1 MVKVTQEQKRTLKK
15 FVALGLELG
24 TLGSYDIWEIHY
36 LLTHTN
42 PGIADNDRA
51 PHPANTADEYGPYHA
66 GSMMGVNL
74 GTNGMWEIWHRA
86 RDIAANEAE
95 KNEIDKMARSVFIQI
110 AQLGAERHRLKVEDS
125 WPGLLVEDEGG
136 YAMTE
141 HDPELRKWLIKDED
155 RRRGDF
161 ASRVCTTFLGA
172 IRESPDGENLVCRGV
187 LELAGI
193 AYAHWK
199 IEKRL
204 AVTHTSIDWFPEDER
219 EKGNWDYFDDWKDP
233 QIGASRS
240 WRGGDVAEAL
250 ERFMAAYKNGIAPFP
265 EAAKRLG
272 AK

>member
-110 AQLGAERHRLKVEDS
+110 AQLGAERHRLKVEDR

-136 YAMTE
+136 YAMTGNLE
-141 HDPELRKWLIKDED
+141 SGL
-155 RRRGDF
+155 
-161 ASRVCTTFLGA
+161 SRTKT
-172 IRESPDGENLVCRGV
+172 
-187 LELAGI
+187 
-193 AYAHWK
+193 
-199 IEKRL
+199 
-204 AVTHTSIDWFPEDER
+204 
-219 EKGNWDYFDDWKDP
+219 
-233 QIGASRS
+233 
-240 WRGGDVAEAL
+240 GDVVISL
-250 ERFMAAYKNGIAPFP
+250 VVYVPRFWGLSGKARMAKTLYVGAYWSLRVSRMRIGRSRNVLP
-265 EAAKRLG
+265 
-272 AK
+272 